1 MKQEML
7 EETLEALQEKLK
19 TIQESL
25 SECIAKKKELESKL
39 SETNTE
45 VYKLTLLE
53 GHIYKMIEIIKEK

>member
-7 EETLEALQEKLK
+7 EEILEALQEKLK
-19 TIQESL
+19 TTQENL
-25 SECIAKKKELESKL
+25 SECIAEKKELERKL

-53 GHIYKMIEIIKEK
+53 GHLYKMIEIIKEK

>member
-1 MKQEML
+1 MKQEMFEEIL
-7 EETLEALQEKLK
+7 ESLQEKLK
-19 TIQESL
+19 TTQESL

-53 GHIYKMIEIIKEK
+53 GHLYKMIEIIKEK